1 MSTSGPTPGGQAPSG
16 RAGKGGLPAGRRE
29 RLKLGAAGAVAALVL
44 IFGLVNT
51 DQVKVDWIVATTHN
65 ALIVVIV
72 VSFVLGGLTGWGVA
86 RRRSRG

>member
-1 MSTSGPTPGGQAPSG
+1 MSTSGPTPGGQAPG
-16 RAGKGGLPAGRRE
+16 RAGKGARPEGRRE

-44 IFGLVNT
+44 VFGLVNT
-51 DQVKVDWIVATTHN
+51 DQVKVDWIVATSHN
-65 ALIVVIV
+65 ALIVVIA